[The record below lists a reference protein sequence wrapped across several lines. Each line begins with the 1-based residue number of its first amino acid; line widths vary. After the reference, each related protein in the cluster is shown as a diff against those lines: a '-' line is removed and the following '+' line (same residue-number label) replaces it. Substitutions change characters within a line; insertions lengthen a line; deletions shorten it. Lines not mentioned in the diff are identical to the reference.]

1 MIQTANATWNTP
13 ILFPF
18 NNAAFSDLVH
28 TFELISVPVYSVILA
43 HHLKLRGDFYYF
55 FFLLRIP
62 EESVLFEQSIRI
74 FKLRR
79 MHLSYLCF
87 VTPLLICSM

>member
-1 MIQTANATWNTP
+1 MIQNANATWNAP
-13 ILFPF
+13 ILLPF
-18 NNAAFSDLVH
+18 NKAVFSDLVH

-43 HHLKLRGDFYYF
+43 YHLKLRGDFYSF
-55 FFLLRIP
+55 FFPRIP

-74 FKLRR
+74 FILRR

-87 VTPLLICSM
+87 ATPLLIFSM